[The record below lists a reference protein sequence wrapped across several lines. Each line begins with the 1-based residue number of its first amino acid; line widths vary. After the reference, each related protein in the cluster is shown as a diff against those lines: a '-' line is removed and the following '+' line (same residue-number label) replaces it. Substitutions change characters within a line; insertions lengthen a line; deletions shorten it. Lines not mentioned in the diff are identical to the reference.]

1 MSANTEVK
9 STDMDKKMLE
19 VAIRVATAAFNK
31 FPDSQ
36 AEVASYVKTEFD
48 SRYGPNWHCIVGRN
62 YVAKVS
68 LTTTQTCNTTTTNY
82 STNTDMTSNIGK

>member
-9 STDMDKKMLE
+9 STDMDQKMLE
-19 VAIRVATAAFNK
+19 IAIRVATAAFNK

-36 AEVASYVKTEFD
+36 TEVANFVKTEFD

-62 YVAKVS
+62 YVAKVTH
-68 LTTTQTCNTTTTNY
+68 TTKSFAYFCHGP
-82 STNTDMTSNIGK
+82 SALLLWKSGG